1 MCFSAGASFAGAL
14 VLGATGVATLK
25 TNRSADSRLFASVPV
40 IFALQQAAEGL
51 VWLALKNSV
60 SGPALLIP
68 VYTFLITA
76 VVIWPV
82 MMPSAL
88 LRMEKIPGRRKA
100 LKLFI
105 AAGVVTSIYYGS
117 GLMLYSVRPE
127 ISDFHIRYGSDFPEA
142 YQIPAFLL
150 YLSATIIPFFI
161 SGKRRMWLMG
171 LLIFVSCLL
180 TGLFYKEYLTSVW
193 CFFAA
198 IISVVVFWILRD
210 DAKKIVVSTA
220 A

>member
-60 SGPALLIP
+60 SGPAL
-68 VYTFLITA
+68 
-76 VVIWPV
+76 W
-82 MMPSAL
+82 
-88 LRMEKIPGRRKA
+88 
-100 LKLFI
+100 
-105 AAGVVTSIYYGS
+105 
-117 GLMLYSVRPE
+117 
-127 ISDFHIRYGSDFPEA
+127 
-142 YQIPAFLL
+142 IPAFLL

-171 LLIFVSCLL
+171 LLFFVSCLL
-180 TGLFYKEYLTSVW
+180 TGLFYKENLTSVW